1 MNFLFEMAFPF
12 FKKRLIFAAHFLFL
26 CLQNR
31 NLFLMDYNFI
41 VIEGNIGAGKTTL
54 SHKISEECNAKL
66 ILEQFAEN
74 PFLPK
79 FYKDPDKYSFPLEMS
94 FLADR
99 YNQLKKEL
107 SERDLFKSFTISDY
121 YFMKS
126 LIFSKQT
133 LQDDE
138 YTLYRQF
145 FHIIYNSLPKPDL
158 YVYLHSNAEK
168 LLHNIK
174 NRGREYEQEITADY
188 LTKIQESY
196 FDFFKQQRGLK
207 FLVIDT
213 NDIDFVNNKE
223 DYKKITE
230 TIFNTEC
237 KFGVNRV
244 IL

>member
-1 MNFLFEMAFPF
+1 
-12 FKKRLIFAAHFLFL
+12 
-26 CLQNR
+26 
-31 NLFLMDYNFI
+31 MDYNFI
-41 VIEGNIGAGKTTL
+41 VIEGNIGAGKTSL
-54 SHKISEECNAKL
+54 SHKIASEFNAKL
-66 ILEQFAEN
+66 ILEQYAEN

-79 FYKDPDKYSFPLEMS
+79 FYKDPEKYSFPLEMS

-138 YTLYRQF
+138 YSLYRQF

-158 YVYLHSNAEK
+158 YVYLHTDADH
-168 LLHNIK
+168 LLQNIK
-174 NRGREYEQEITADY
+174 NRGREYEQDISADY
-188 LTKIQESY
+188 LRKIQESY
-196 FDFFKQQRGLK
+196 FDFFKQQQDLK
-207 FLVIDT
+207 FLIIDT
-213 NDIDFVNNKE
+213 NKIDFVNNEE
-223 DYKKITE
+223 DYRKVLNA
-230 TIFNTEC
+230 IFQTKC
-237 KFGVNRV
+237 KYGVNRV